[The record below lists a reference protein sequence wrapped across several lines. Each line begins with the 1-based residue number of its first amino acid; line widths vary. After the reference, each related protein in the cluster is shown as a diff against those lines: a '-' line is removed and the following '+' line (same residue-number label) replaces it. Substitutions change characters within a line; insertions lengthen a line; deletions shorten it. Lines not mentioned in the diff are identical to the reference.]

1 MPPIGETLREARLRQ
16 RIEIAE
22 VEQATKIR
30 AKYLRALESEEFERL
45 PGSTF
50 VRTFLRTYAE
60 YLGLDS
66 QTLVEEYR
74 IRHELPAEDE
84 LQPFQPQPTA
94 PPLGG
99 ESRRRPAPQSPG
111 RGTVI
116 AGAVIAIL
124 ALLLV
129 IGLVGGDDD
138 EGGRRAAGAE
148 RRDQGGREQGGGE
161 QGAGERKKQR
171 TETEAAEETVELEVT
186 PATDT
191 YVCVVNGEGEQLENA
206 TIIEPQTFSGKTLR
220 VLLGNTLAV
229 QLVANGE
236 DVPIEESPN
245 PVAREFTPE
254 GDEEISTTAL
264 SC

>member
-30 AKYLRALESEEFERL
+30 AKYLRALESEEFDRL

-66 QTLVEEYR
+66 QALVEEYR
-74 IRHELPAEDE
+74 VRHELPEEDE
-84 LQPFQPQPTA
+84 LQPFPPQPSA
-94 PPLGG
+94 PLGREG
-99 ESRRRPAPQSPG
+99 RRRPVPQAQG
-111 RGTVI
+111 RGRLIV
-116 AGAVIAIL
+116 GAVIAIL

-138 EGGRRAAGAE
+138 EGDRRTEASE
-148 RRDQGGREQGGGE
+148 RRDRGGREQDG
-161 QGAGERKKQR
+161 RKREPKER
-171 TETEAAEETVELEVT
+171 TETQPVEDRVELEVE
-186 PATDT
+186 PAAET
-191 YVCVVNGEGEQLENA
+191 YVCVENGQGEQLINA
-206 TIIEPQTFSGKTLR
+206 TILERETFSGKTLR
-220 VLLGNTLAV
+220 VLFGNTLAV

-236 DVPIEESPN
+236 DVAIEESPN

-254 GDEEISTTAL
+254 GEEEISTTAL

>member
-66 QTLVEEYR
+66 QALVEEYR
-74 IRHELPAEDE
+74 VRHELPAEDE
-84 LQPFQPQPTA
+84 LQPFQPQPSA

-99 ESRRRPAPQSPG
+99 ESRRRPAPQARG

-116 AGAVIAIL
+116 VGAVIAIL

-138 EGGRRAAGAE
+138 EGGRKTAGAE

-161 QGAGERKKQR
+161 PKQERA
-171 TETEAAEETVELEVT
+171 ETEPAEETVELEVA
-186 PATDT
+186 PAADT
-191 YVCVVNGEGEQLENA
+191 YVCVENGEGEQLENA

-229 QLVANGE
+229 ELVANGE
-236 DVPIEESPN
+236 EVPIEESPN

>member
-66 QTLVEEYR
+66 QALVEEYR
-74 IRHELPAEDE
+74 VRHELPDEEE
-84 LQPFQPQPTA
+84 LQPFQPQPSA
-94 PPLGG
+94 PPLGAEG
-99 ESRRRPAPQSPG
+99 RRRPVPQAPG
-111 RGTVI
+111 RGTMI

-129 IGLVGGDDD
+129 IGLVGGEDD
-138 EGGRRAAGAE
+138 EGGRGTGAAE
-148 RRDQGGREQGGGE
+148 RRDQGGREQRGGE
-161 QGAGERKKQR
+161 PQKER
-171 TETEAAEETVELEVT
+171 TETEPVEDTVELEVE
-186 PATDT
+186 PAAAT
-191 YVCVVNGEGEQLENA
+191 YLCVENGEGEQLINA
-206 TIIEPQTFSGKTLR
+206 TIVEPETFSGKTLR
-220 VLLGNTLAV
+220 VLFGNTLAV

-236 DVPIEESPN
+236 EVAIEQSPN

-254 GDEEISTTAL
+254 GEEEISTTAL

>member
-66 QTLVEEYR
+66 QALVEEYR
-74 IRHELPAEDE
+74 VRHELLDEDE
-84 LQPFQPQPTA
+84 LQPFQPQPSA

-99 ESRRRPAPQSPG
+99 EGRRRPVPQAPG
-111 RGTVI
+111 RGPMVV
-116 AGAVIAIL
+116 GAVIAIL

-138 EGGRRAAGAE
+138 DGGRGTGAAE
-148 RRDQGGREQGGGE
+148 RRDQGGREQRGGGE
-161 QGAGERKKQR
+161 PKKER
-171 TETEAAEETVELEVT
+171 TETEPAEETVELEVE

-191 YVCVVNGEGEQLENA
+191 YVCVENGQGEQLINA
-206 TIIEPQTFSGKTLR
+206 TIVEPETFSGKTLR

-236 DVPIEESPN
+236 EVPIEESPN
-245 PVAREFTPE
+245 PVARVFTPE
-254 GDEEISTTAL
+254 GDEQIPTGEL
-264 SC
+264 PCQ

>member
-66 QTLVEEYR
+66 QALVEEYR
-74 IRHELPAEDE
+74 VRHELPEEEE
-84 LQPFQPQPTA
+84 LQPFQPQPSA

-99 ESRRRPAPQSPG
+99 EGRRRPVPQAPG
-111 RGTVI
+111 RGPVI

-138 EGGRRAAGAE
+138 GGRRTGAAE

-161 QGAGERKKQR
+161 PKKER
-171 TETEAAEETVELEVT
+171 TETQPADDTVELEVE
-186 PATDT
+186 PAAET
-191 YVCVVNGEGEQLENA
+191 YVCVENGEGEQLINA
-206 TIIEPQTFSGKTLR
+206 TILEPETFSGKTLR
-220 VLLGNTLAV
+220 VLFGNTLAV
-229 QLVANGE
+229 QLAANGE
-236 DVPIEESPN
+236 NVAIEESPN